1 MKTKKRKTKKQMKK
15 KAEGENGDGEK
26 PVPAGATD
34 APTCTFSTLK
44 HFYTI
49 FKHL

>member
-1 MKTKKRKTKKQMKK
+1 MNKRKTKKQMKK

-26 PVPAGATD
+26 QVPAGTID
-34 APTCTFSTLK
+34 APTCTFSTFK
-44 HFYTI
+44 HFYTL